1 MVDLFRSFVRNFTI
15 FVDTFEYKPMK
26 IIIAGAGEVGF
37 HLAKLLSFE
46 SQDITLIDTH
56 KERLNYAENHLDIK
70 AIKGDAT
77 SLRIM
82 KDAKIDSSDLFIAVT
97 EQETTNITICALAK
111 QMGCKKTIARIS
123 SSEFINHNDEVSF
136 EKLGVDELISPE
148 ELASIE
154 IQQLLDQSAFSDSY
168 EFENGALTLLGTT
181 LEESVPFVGK
191 TVKEAAQIFPDI
203 HFMPIALQRKGTQYT
218 IIPRGDTQFEA
229 NDLVY
234 FITLKE
240 GVEELYKLTGRNK
253 EVIKNIM
260 ILGGGKIGYSTAKT
274 LAEKK
279 FNVILVEQNKNKAF
293 ELADQLPDVMVINGD
308 GRNVELL
315 EEEGLEAMDAFICVT
330 ENSETNI
337 MSCLMAKSKNV
348 KKAIALVE
356 NMDYFQ
362 LSHSIGIDTLINKKL
377 LTANTI
383 FRYIRRGEVVDLTTL
398 NSLNAEILE
407 FIVKP
412 ESKVNGM
419 QIRDI
424 DFPRSA
430 TIGGV
435 IKGGEGVIALG
446 GYKIEAG
453 DRVVVCC
460 LPRALDKV
468 ESLFL

>member
-1 MVDLFRSFVRNFTI
+1 MEDLFRSFAGNFTI
-15 FVDTFEYKPMK
+15 FAHGFQYKQMK

-82 KDAKIDSSDLFIAVT
+82 KDAKIETSDLFIAVT

-111 QMGCKKTIARIS
+111 QMGCKRTIARIS

-136 EKLGVDELISPE
+136 EKLGIDELISPE
-148 ELASIE
+148 ELASLE

-260 ILGGGKIGYSTAKT
+260 ILGGGKIGFSTAKT

-337 MSCLMAKSKNV
+337 MSCLMAKSKKV

-362 LSHSIGIDTLINKKL
+362 LSQSIGIDTLINKKL

-419 QIRDI
+419 DIRDI

-435 IKGGEGVIALG
+435 IKEGVGVIALG